1 MNSYYKTIN
10 EHGQVILNLSTSKTG
25 YCYPELWFCIPKN
38 DKLNYVWIDLTLQKL
53 YEFYEKAFINSYLNA
68 PEPTDEILKE
78 IGPNATLAD
87 IAALPEHVKET
98 L

>member
-10 EHGQVILNLSTSKTG
+10 EHGQVVLNLPTSKIG

-38 DKLNYVWIDLTLQKL
+38 DKLNYVWIDLTLRAV
-53 YEFYEKAFINSYLNA
+53 YELDEKVFMNSYING
-68 PEPTDEILKE
+68 PELTNEVLKE
-78 IGPNATLAD
+78 IGLKATLKSLA
-87 IAALPEHVKET
+87 EVTKEIKEM